1 MTDVQHAAFSKRL
14 FAFLA
19 DVVIAGLLVTGI
31 FLLLWTVFDV
41 DRYKDVYGEVKASY
55 EKEYGVTFG
64 MNAEDF
70 GKLDKD
76 AQDNYTKAVDAMNAD
91 ERANNA
97 LKTYL
102 IYALSILAG
111 GALISGLLLE
121 FLVPLLF
128 KDGRTLGKKLFGLG
142 VMRTGMLRVKAP
154 VLFVRGVIGKAVF
167 ELLLPAVMTATA
179 LMGVTGI
186 FGFIMVGVFGIAE
199 IVALVKTGGQC
210 FLHDV
215 LADTYV
221 IDWSSQPIF
230 DTAEERDTFLAER
243 EAARKAAEEENEAFY

>member
-1 MTDVQHAAFSKRL
+1 
-14 FAFLA
+14 
-19 DVVIAGLLVTGI
+19 
-31 FLLLWTVFDV
+31 
-41 DRYKDVYGEVKASY
+41 
-55 EKEYGVTFG
+55 
-64 MNAEDF
+64 
-70 GKLDKD
+70 
-76 AQDNYTKAVDAMNAD
+76 
-91 ERANNA
+91 
-97 LKTYL
+97 
-102 IYALSILAG
+102 
-111 GALISGLLLE
+111 
-121 FLVPLLF
+121 
-128 KDGRTLGKKLFGLG
+128 
-142 VMRTGMLRVKAP
+142 
-154 VLFVRGVIGKAVF
+154 
-167 ELLLPAVMTATA
+167 MTATA

>member
-1 MTDVQHAAFSKRL
+1 MHVGAQLRRFGVTGEGDHALTVQSPYEPAGDQPQAIEKLSDGVR
-14 FAFLA
+14 
-19 DVVIAGLLVTGI
+19 AGL
-31 FLLLWTVFDV
+31 
-41 DRYKDVYGEVKASY
+41 RYQ
-55 EKEYGVTFG
+55 T
-64 MNAEDF
+64 
-70 GKLDKD
+70 
-76 AQDNYTKAVDAMNAD
+76 
-91 ERANNA
+91 
-97 LKTYL
+97 
-102 IYALSILAG
+102 
-111 GALISGLLLE
+111 
-121 FLVPLLF
+121 
-128 KDGRTLGKKLFGLG
+128 
-142 VMRTGMLRVKAP
+142 
-154 VLFVRGVIGKAVF
+154 
-167 ELLLPAVMTATA
+167 

>member
-1 MTDVQHAAFSKRL
+1 MNDIQHAAFSKRL

-41 DRYKDVYGEVKASY
+41 DRYKDVYAEVKAAY
-55 EKEYGVTFG
+55 EQEYGVTFG
-64 MNAEDF
+64 LTEEEF
-70 GKLDKD
+70 SKLDEA
-76 AQDNYTKAVDAMNAD
+76 AQDNYSKAVDAMNAD
-91 ERANNA
+91 ETSNNA

-102 IYALSILAG
+102 TFALSILAG
-111 GALISGLLLE
+111 GIVLSGLLLE
-121 FLVPLLF
+121 FVVPLLF

-142 VMRTGMLRVKAP
+142 VMRTGMLKIKAP

-167 ELLLPAVMTATA
+167 ELLLPVVMTATA

-186 FGFIMVGVFGIAE
+186 FGFIMLGVFAVAE
-199 IVALVKTGGQC
+199 CVALVKTGGQC
-210 FLHDV
+210 FLHDI

-221 IDWSSQPIF
+221 VDWSSQPIF
-230 DTAEERDTFLAER
+230 DTSEQRDAFLKERLEAQQEAEERAD
-243 EAARKAAEEENEAFY
+243 Y